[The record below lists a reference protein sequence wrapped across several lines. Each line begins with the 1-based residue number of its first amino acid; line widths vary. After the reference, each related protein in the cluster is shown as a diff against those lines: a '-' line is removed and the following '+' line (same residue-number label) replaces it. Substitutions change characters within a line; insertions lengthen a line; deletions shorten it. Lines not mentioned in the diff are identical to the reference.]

1 MVGRLVPAP
10 SQIPQLVSRMS
21 RINVS
26 LPAERSGERLSQ
38 AAICALIE
46 EAELTPK
53 PGLVD
58 LASNGS
64 HADMDIELM
73 RRSAQSLTQ
82 TFREMAEV
90 AFSQAPSQWL
100 RERLAAIGRAGES
113 MMLQATGGVNTH
125 KGAIWALGLLTAG
138 AAIEGEDAAPAL
150 IAKTAGEIACFPDRW
165 APVGMTNGARVRQRY
180 GVRGAAEE
188 AKQGF
193 PHVISL
199 GLPAL
204 QEARARGA
212 SEVEARL
219 DALVALIASVDDTCI
234 LHRGGE
240 EALREAK
247 KGADAVMQ
255 AGGTSTE
262 AGRRALVRLDGLL
275 TSRNASPGGSADL
288 LAATLFLD
296 RLHNLTGGV

>member
-1 MVGRLVPAP
+1 M
-10 SQIPQLVSRMS
+10 
-21 RINVS
+21 
-26 LPAERSGERLSQ
+26 
-38 AAICALIE
+38 
-46 EAELTPK
+46 
-53 PGLVD
+53 
-58 LASNGS
+58 
-64 HADMDIELM
+64 
-73 RRSAQSLTQ
+73 
-82 TFREMAEV
+82 
-90 AFSQAPSQWL
+90 
-100 RERLAAIGRAGES
+100 
-113 MMLQATGGVNTH
+113 
-125 KGAIWALGLLTAG
+125 
-138 AAIEGEDAAPAL
+138 
-150 IAKTAGEIACFPDRW
+150 
-165 APVGMTNGARVRQRY
+165 
-180 GVRGAAEE
+180 
-188 AKQGF
+188 
-193 PHVISL
+193 ISL

-240 EALREAK
+240 EALGEAK

-275 TSRNASPGGSADL
+275 TSHNASPGGSADL